1 MIHLDTNFLILG
13 LVPATP
19 QAIQLRQWL
28 TATEPVGLSAI
39 VWTEFLCG
47 PVSAQQIANAQD
59 LFPNPE
65 PFLPQDSHIAADW
78 FNRTGRRRGSLTDCM
93 VAAVAFRV
101 GARLATENV
110 ADFKP
115 FVALGL
121 ELAPD

>member
-13 LVPATP
+13 LAPDTP
-19 QAIQLRQWL
+19 QAIQFRRWL
-28 TATEPVGLSAI
+28 AVGEPVTLSAI

-47 PVSAQQIANAQD
+47 PVTAEQIAIAAG

-65 PFLPQDSHIAADW
+65 PFLSQDSRVAAEW

-93 VAAVAFRV
+93 VAAVAYRV
-101 GARLATENV
+101 GARLATENI

-115 FVALGL
+115 FAALGL
-121 ELAPD
+121 ELASD

>member
-13 LVPATP
+13 LVPSTP

-28 TATEPVGLSAI
+28 AAMEPVGLSAI

-47 PVSAQQIANAQD
+47 PVTTEQVANAVD

-65 PFLPQDSHIAADW
+65 PFLSQDSHVAADW

-93 VAAVAFRV
+93 VAAVAFRA
-101 GARLATENV
+101 GARLATENT
-110 ADFKP
+110 ADFNP
-115 FVALGL
+115 FVAFGL
-121 ELAPD
+121 ELASE

>member
-19 QAIQLRQWL
+19 QAIQLRRWFASAE
-28 TATEPVGLSAI
+28 TVALSAI

-47 PVSAQQIANAQD
+47 PVTAEQVANAAE

-65 PFLPQDSHIAADW
+65 PFLSQDSHVAAEW
-78 FNRTGRRRGSLTDCM
+78 FNRTGRRRGSLADCM

-101 GARLATENV
+101 RARLATENV
-110 ADFKP
+110 PDFKP
-115 FVALGL
+115 FVPLGL